1 MSVNLNNGHRLFSK
15 VRLFSAKPGGQ
26 IDRVLPHG
34 VDRGAVI
41 STCFVVLWSMVELPW
56 EIDVGMGV
64 EQCAAILVSKLFLI
78 VLAVLS
84 LRGLALASY
93 AFGFVC
99 LTSIVA
105 IAVEVSSEYTNSR
118 YLALLSS
125 IELVG
130 KLGAFVSVVA
140 QLNAKA
146 RRGNANST
154 I

>member
-1 MSVNLNNGHRLFSK
+1 
-15 VRLFSAKPGGQ
+15 
-26 IDRVLPHG
+26 
-34 VDRGAVI
+34 VI

-105 IAVEVSSEYTNSR
+105 IAVEVSSR

-146 RRGNANST
+146 LRGNANST